1 MGLSEKADRN
11 WVEKNL
17 NLAAQLS
24 DGVKIY
30 IPKIGEAQ
38 NSTTNVVQGIS
49 SNDNTVGSRSLVNVN
64 SASLSDLD
72 TLSGVGSATAQKIIT
87 IRFIVFYNQTNN
99 YQDGQVIRLDTTLFS
114 EPQFLVAIKNSLR
127 VCQQARVFL

>member
-72 TLSGVGSATAQKIIT
+72 TLSGVGPATAQKIIT